1 MEVRPAARS
10 LVEDLTARAWSTLGQ
25 ISPEKLPAH
34 ISHTHGTD
42 MVASVGSRRA
52 TSTISRPVR
61 QSMNR
66 CERLMRSANPRIA
79 LSGSSEQVSA
89 TESPA
94 NTTIHPMTGEVHIP
108 GPSTQ
113 PTAGSPRFVTDLHTP
128 LLRTCNPKSN
138 PDGTRRHAHG
148 LLPRDDRVSG
158 RLACRLQWM
167 YKSAVCACSTTPDVS
182 VGSSLSLSLSLFDK
196 ARSLQPWL
204 FLPSGIV
211 RTRGNRSACFA

>member
-1 MEVRPAARS
+1 MSLRYFLFLEASSRDRSVVTMEVRPAARS

-34 ISHTHGTD
+34 ISHTHWTD

-52 TSTISRPVR
+52 RSTIARPVR

-66 CERLMRSANPRIA
+66 CERLMCSANPRIA

-89 TESPA
+89 AESPS
-94 NTTIHPMTGEVHIP
+94 NTTIHPMTGEVHTP
-108 GPSTQ
+108 RPSTQ

-148 LLPRDDRVSG
+148 LLPRDDRVLG
-158 RLACRLQWM
+158 LLACRAAM
-167 YKSAVCACSTTPDVS
+167 DV
-182 VGSSLSLSLSLFDK
+182 
-196 ARSLQPWL
+196 
-204 FLPSGIV
+204 
-211 RTRGNRSACFA
+211 